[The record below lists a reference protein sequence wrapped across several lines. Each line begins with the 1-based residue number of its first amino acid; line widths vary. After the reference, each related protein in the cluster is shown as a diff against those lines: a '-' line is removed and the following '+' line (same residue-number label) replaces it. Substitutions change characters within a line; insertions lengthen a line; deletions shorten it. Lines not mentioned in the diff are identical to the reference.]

1 MGRLR
6 PRRRPIRSFFE
17 RRYTG
22 DPATFVDAL
31 AEFAEE
37 IRFTAT
43 ERSPARSGRR

>member
-1 MGRLR
+1 MG
-6 PRRRPIRSFFE
+6 PPAPSAPTDWSFFE
-17 RRYTG
+17 PRYTG